1 MTEQDKRIDEIV
13 DSLGCS
19 IAEAMDILKADKA
32 IDKGERMEFDLP
44 PEQEKMAKKYCN
56 VREHKKPVAYN
67 WNKRQRKENVTKK
80 GIIQELFD
88 YLQSQ
93 GYADLAITNAERQ
106 IAFAVGEDK
115 FELTLV
121 QKRKKKQGRQHPP
134 QYIEWLQPF

>member
-1 MTEQDKRIDEIV
+1 
-13 DSLGCS
+13 
-19 IAEAMDILKADKA
+19 MDILKADKA

-56 VREHKKPVAYN
+56 VRKHKKPVAYN

-121 QKRKKKQGRQHPP
+121 QKRKPKK
-134 QYIEWLQPF
+134 

>member
-106 IAFAVGEDK
+106 TAFAVGEDK

-121 QKRKKKQGRQHPP
+121 QKRKPKK
-134 QYIEWLQPF
+134 

>member
-19 IAEAMDILKADKA
+19 IAEAIDILKADKA
-32 IDKGERMEFDLP
+32 IDKGERMDFDLP

-67 WNKRQRKENVTKK
+67 WNKRQRKENTTKK
-80 GIIQELFD
+80 SIIEELRA
-88 YLQSQ
+88 YLAEQ
-93 GYADLAITNAERQ
+93 GYSDLAVTNAERQ
-106 IAFAVGEDK
+106 IAFSVGEDK

-121 QKRKKKQGRQHPP
+121 QKRKPKAQATAYALHRGS
-134 QYIEWLQPF
+134 L

>member
-56 VREHKKPVAYN
+56 VREHKKSVAYN

-121 QKRKKKQGRQHPP
+121 QKRKPKK
-134 QYIEWLQPF
+134 